1 MDKTPPI
8 SPLCFTDALFLG
20 VRIIRNQQDR
30 ADYEKEW
37 RAQQT
42 ARMNELQA
50 IKASRALQVDSAA
63 PAAYTKRGSDSA
75 APAAKRARVL
85 PSVQARG
92 RGSHGILASTPA
104 TFDAAPARR
113 QPIVPVF
120 QTSSTKIPKA
130 APAAGL
136 FGAALRAAVP
146 SLVAA
151 PVLPASV
158 ALSAVTRTS
167 RPKTTGT
174 VVASTSEAATASRPA
189 SLFAHAM
196 RAVGGLPAPS
206 PVATLPAHVP
216 PPVAVSRINRPT
228 QALYRP
234 RAAAVEAIA
243 EHSAALAG
251 RKRTTAARAAVL
263 PLDTKRAASPAA
275 VATAPT
281 VHRTP
286 LFIMEVDN
294 VCLYVYF
301 GDDPRTLAE
310 HHCREHG
317 LDFFVE
323 ELAAM
328 IAQNLACVE
337 TPDEE
342 SS

>member
-1 MDKTPPI
+1 MV
-8 SPLCFTDALFLG
+8 F
-20 VRIIRNQQDR
+20 RIIRNQQDR

-50 IKASRALQVDSAA
+50 IKASRALQADSAA
-63 PAAYTKRGSDSA
+63 PAAYTKRGSDST

-92 RGSHGILASTPA
+92 RGSHGILASTPD

-120 QTSSTKIPKA
+120 QTSSTKVPKA

-146 SLVAA
+146 SLAAA
-151 PVLPASV
+151 PVPPASV
-158 ALSAVTRTS
+158 ALSAVTRIS
-167 RPKTTGT
+167 RPKTAGT
-174 VVASTSEAATASRPA
+174 VVASSTSEAATASRPA

-196 RAVGGLPAPS
+196 RAVGALPAPS
-206 PVATLPAHVP
+206 PVAALPAHVP
-216 PPVAVSRINRPT
+216 PPAAEARISRPA

-243 EHSAALAG
+243 EHSAAVAG

-263 PLDTKRAASPAA
+263 PLDAGAPARPSADSKRAASPAA

-286 LFIMEVDN
+286 LFIMEVDD
-294 VCLYVYF
+294 VCIYVYL

-310 HHCREHG
+310 RHCR
-317 LDFFVE
+317 DRKSV
-323 ELAAM
+323 
-328 IAQNLACVE
+328 V
-337 TPDEE
+337 
-342 SS
+342 